1 MSRSPNSNF
10 QLPIFCNSPAP
21 ASPICAVV
29 APSSNRKASILN
41 STAFSLI
48 EVTLAL
54 GIVSFALVAVLG
66 LLPVGLKS
74 VKNANEQAGAA
85 NVLNAIAANLRT
97 ATSTNA
103 LNFVGRFADKDIQ
116 YVVGGS
122 ASSLVWSNLT
132 LEGAQEDV
140 SGNPPKRLSARLEI
154 LQAPANIST
163 PGRAVVSVA
172 WSAQSGPTWDSSAN
186 KWTKADGSITSGI
199 QFLPRP

>member
-1 MSRSPNSNF
+1 MKRFPTGDVR
-10 QLPIFCNSPAP
+10 LHHPDAP
-21 ASPICAVV
+21 RIKQRAKFRASSFSLQPFL
-29 APSSNRKASILN
+29 SF
-41 STAFSLI
+41 AFSLV

-85 NVLNAIAANLRT
+85 NVLNAIAGSLRT
-97 ATSTNA
+97 ASSTNA
-103 LNFVGRFADKDIQ
+103 SNFSGRFADQDIS
-116 YVVGGS
+116 YSLGV
-122 ASSLVWSNLT
+122 ASPAIIWPNLT
-132 LEGAQEDV
+132 LEGAQEDA

-154 LQAPANIST
+154 LQSPSADFST

-172 WSAQSGPTWDSSAN
+172 WSAQAGPTWDAAAN